1 MAEKFSSYNT
11 EAVSRLL
18 LTVLIQMYSQR
29 EQQIQQKNCFN
40 DKASVTL

>member
-1 MAEKFSSYNT
+1 MTEKFSSYNT
-11 EAVSRLL
+11 EAVAQLL
-18 LTVLIQMYSQR
+18 LTALIQTYSQR